1 MTSFF
6 LTLMRLFSAIW
17 GGKEDPEFKAL
28 FKLLLIVL
36 IIGVFF
42 YTQVEGWSYIDAMY
56 FAVITMSTIGYGDLT
71 PETTF
76 GKVFT
81 MFYALVN
88 VGIFV
93 SLAAKIDAILLEKER
108 QKTQKLADKIRH
120 DEKET

>member
-1 MTSFF
+1 
-6 LTLMRLFSAIW
+6 
-17 GGKEDPEFKAL
+17 
-28 FKLLLIVL
+28 
-36 IIGVFF
+36 
-42 YTQVEGWSYIDAMY
+42 VEGWSYIDAVY
-56 FAVITMSTIGYGDLT
+56 FAVITISTIGYGDLT
-71 PETTF
+71 LETTF

>member
-17 GGKEDPEFKAL
+17 RGKEDPELKAL
-28 FKLLLIVL
+28 FLLLIVVL
-36 IIGVFF
+36 VSGVLF
-42 YTQVEGWSYIDAMY
+42 YTQVEGWSVIDAMY
-56 FAVITMSTIGYGDLT
+56 FAVITMSTIGYGDLS

-81 MFYALVN
+81 MFYALLS

-93 SLAAKIDAILLEKER
+93 SLAAKIGSILLEKER
-108 QKTQKLADKIRH
+108 QKTQKLAEKIRH
-120 DEKET
+120 DEKAT